1 MPYPLM
7 VSKYPGKAAWHTL
20 ITSVFG
26 NAVFSIALLVLCLAL
41 PHAAQAQSQNNLMR
55 IAAVVNDDI
64 ISVLDLEQRLRLA
77 ALSSNLNL
85 DEQTRQ
91 RLMPQ
96 VLRSL
101 IDERLQLQ
109 EATSNSVTATDQEIE
124 NEIGNLAQRNNMS
137 PLQLA
142 GLLSSRGI
150 DIQTLRNQ
158 YNAQISWAKYIG
170 RRLMRQVEVGEEEI
184 DEELARL
191 TGVADQPQKR
201 VYEIFLGIDNP
212 DESNEIRSNAERLLN
227 QIRNGADFSALARSF
242 SQSGTASAGGDLG
255 WIAPGQLPDELD
267 NVLKSLTPGM
277 VSAPIRTITGFYLL
291 YVTDSQTIGRDPGQ
305 AKVDLFQLIQRIPKD
320 SGASAKSDALAALG
334 AAKGSIGSCDALKA
348 FGQGRPNT
356 SVAAAEDIAVSELP
370 TVTQEAIDGL
380 EAGQT
385 TDPLD
390 MGQAVVMI
398 TICDRQDAGLTLPSR
413 EQLKARLTNERVELL
428 VRRKLR
434 DLRRE
439 AFIDIRL

>member
-1 MPYPLM
+1 MPDCPMIVDTPRRILRG
-7 VSKYPGKAAWHTL
+7 VSKALVGT
-20 ITSVFG
+20 
-26 NAVFSIALLVLCLAL
+26 ALLIAVAVTV
-41 PHAAQAQSQNNLMR
+41 PSVQAQQAQNNLMR

-85 DEQTRQ
+85 DAQTRQ

-109 EATSNSVTATDQEIE
+109 EATANSVTATDQEIE
-124 NEIGNLAQRNNMS
+124 NEIGNLAQRNNMNAN
-137 PLQLA
+137 QLA
-142 GLLSSRGI
+142 GLLASRGI

-158 YNAQISWAKYIG
+158 YNSQIAWAKYVG
-170 RRLMRQVEVGEEEI
+170 RRLMRQVDVGEDEI
-184 DEELARL
+184 DAELARL
-191 TGVADQPQKR
+191 TEVADQPQKR

-212 DESNEIRSNAERLLN
+212 DEANEIRSNAERLLN
-227 QIRNGADFSALARSF
+227 QIRDGADFSSLARSF

-267 NVLKSLTPGM
+267 AALQSLSPGM
-277 VSAPIRTITGFYLL
+277 VSAPIRSITGFYLL
-291 YVTDSQTIGRDPGQ
+291 YVTDTQTIGRDPGQ
-305 AKVDLFQLIQRIPKD
+305 AKVDLFQLIQRIPQD
-320 SGASAKSDALAALG
+320 SGSAAKSEAIASLSQ
-334 AAKGSIGSCDALKA
+334 AKSSIASCDALKA
-348 FGQGRPNT
+348 FGQGRPGT

-370 TVTQEAIDGL
+370 AATQTAIDGL
-380 EAGQT
+380 QPGQT
-385 TDPLD
+385 TDPID
-390 MGQAVVMI
+390 MGSAVVMI

-413 EQLKARLTNERVELL
+413 EQLNARLTNERVELL